1 MTEAETTVS
10 PPMRTLIALFRGIN
24 VGGHNLLPMKDLTA
38 ILRDLG
44 ATGIATYIQS
54 GNAVF
59 RSPSGNPDT
68 LVRRLAAEIGKRHGF
83 EPYVLIIEPQT
94 LARAIAGNPFADAL
108 DAPVTLHVGFLA
120 GVPGDPD
127 LARLASL
134 KRDSERYHL
143 GDGVFYMHLPE
154 GAGRSKLAAGAE
166 KALGVP
172 MTGRN
177 WKTVCK
183 LMELANAC

>member
-1 MTEAETTVS
+1 MKTF
-10 PPMRTLIALFRGIN
+10 IALFRGIN
-24 VGGHNLLPMKDLTA
+24 IGGHNVLRMKELTA
-38 ILRDLG
+38 ILQDLG
-44 ATGIATYIQS
+44 ATGVTTYIQS

-59 RSPSGNPDT
+59 RSPSGNPAT
-68 LVRRLAAEIGKRHGF
+68 FAERLTAEIGKRHGF

-94 LARAIAGNPFADAL
+94 LARVIAENPFPDAL
-108 DAPVTLHVGFLA
+108 GDPVTLHVGFLA
-120 GVPGDPD
+120 DAPGKPD
-127 LARLASL
+127 LAKLANL
-134 KRDSERYHL
+134 KKDSERYHL

-177 WKTVCK
+177 WKTVTK
-183 LMELANAC
+183 LMELARESKGPGSN

>member
-1 MTEAETTVS
+1 MKTF
-10 PPMRTLIALFRGIN
+10 IALFRGIN
-24 VGGHNLLPMKDLTA
+24 IGGHNVLPMKALTA
-38 ILRDLG
+38 ILQDLG
-44 ATGIATYIQS
+44 ATGVTTYIQS

-59 RSPSGNPDT
+59 QSPSSNPA
-68 LVRRLAAEIGKRHGF
+68 RFAKRLTAEIGKRHGF

-94 LARAIAGNPFADAL
+94 LARVIAENPFPDAL
-108 DAPVTLHVGFLA
+108 GDPVTLHIGFLTDA
-120 GVPGDPD
+120 PGTPD
-127 LARLASL
+127 LEKLASL
-134 KRDSERYHL
+134 KKGSERYHL
-143 GDGVFYMHLPE
+143 GDGVFYMLLPE

-177 WKTVCK
+177 WKTVSK

>member
-1 MTEAETTVS
+1 MKTF
-10 PPMRTLIALFRGIN
+10 IALFRGIN
-24 VGGHNLLPMKDLTA
+24 IGGHNLLPMKALTA
-38 ILRDLG
+38 ILQDLG
-44 ATGIATYIQS
+44 ATGVTTYIQS

-59 RSPSGNPDT
+59 RSRPGNPDA
-68 LVRRLAAEIGKRHGF
+68 LAKRIAAEIGKRHGF
-83 EPYVLIIEPQT
+83 EPHVLIIEPQT
-94 LARAIAGNPFADAL
+94 LARVIAGNPFADAL
-108 DAPVTLHVGFLA
+108 GDPVTLHVGFLA
-120 GVPGDPD
+120 GAPGNPD

-134 KRDSERYHL
+134 KQDSERYHL
-143 GDGVFYMHLPE
+143 GEGVFYMHLPE

-183 LMELANAC
+183 LLELANAC

>member
-1 MTEAETTVS
+1 MNTF
-10 PPMRTLIALFRGIN
+10 IALFRGIN
-24 VGGHNLLPMKDLTA
+24 VGGHNLLPMKALTA
-38 ILRDLG
+38 ILQDLG
-44 ATGIATYIQS
+44 ATGVTTYIQS

-68 LVRRLAAEIGKRHGF
+68 LAKRLAAEIGKRHGF

-94 LARAIAGNPFADAL
+94 LARVIAGNPFADAL
-108 DAPVTLHVGFLA
+108 GDPAALHVGFLA
-120 GVPGDPD
+120 AAPGNPD
-127 LARLASL
+127 LVKLASL

-143 GDGVFYMHLPE
+143 EEDVFYMHLPG

-183 LMELANAC
+183 LVELANAS

>member
-1 MTEAETTVS
+1 MKTF
-10 PPMRTLIALFRGIN
+10 IALFRGIN
-24 VGGHNLLPMKDLTA
+24 IGGHHPLPMKALTA

-44 ATGIATYIQS
+44 ATAVTTYIQS

-59 RSPSGNPDT
+59 RSPSRNPDT
-68 LVRRLAAEIGKRHGF
+68 LAKRLTAEIGKRHGF
-83 EPYVLIIEPQT
+83 EPYVLIIEPQA
-94 LARAIAGNPFADAL
+94 LARVIAQNPFADAL
-108 DAPVTLHVGFLA
+108 GDPVTLHVGFLA
-120 GVPGDPD
+120 DVPGNPD
-127 LARLASL
+127 LAKLASL
-134 KRDSERYHL
+134 KKDSERYQL
-143 GDGVFYMHLPE
+143 DDGVFYMHLPE

-183 LMELANAC
+183 LMELANAS

>member
-1 MTEAETTVS
+1 MKTF
-10 PPMRTLIALFRGIN
+10 IALFRGIN
-24 VGGHNLLPMKDLTA
+24 IGGHNLLPMKALTA
-38 ILRDLG
+38 ILQDLG
-44 ATGIATYIQS
+44 ATGVTTYIQS

-59 RSPSGNPDT
+59 RSPSRNPGP
-68 LVRRLAAEIGKRHGF
+68 LAKRLAAEIGKRHGF

-94 LARAIAGNPFADAL
+94 LARVIAGNPFADAL
-108 DAPVTLHVGFLA
+108 GDPVTLHVGFLA
-120 GVPGDPD
+120 DVPGKPD
-127 LARLASL
+127 LEKLDNL
-134 KRDSERYHL
+134 KGDSERYHL

-177 WKTVCK
+177 WKTVSK
-183 LMELANAC
+183 LMALASAS

>member
-1 MTEAETTVS
+1 MKTF
-10 PPMRTLIALFRGIN
+10 IALFRGIN
-24 VGGHNLLPMKDLTA
+24 IGGHNLLPMKALTA
-38 ILRDLG
+38 ILQDLG
-44 ATGIATYIQS
+44 ATGVTTYIQS

-68 LVRRLAAEIGKRHGF
+68 LAKRLAAEIGKRHGF

-94 LARAIAGNPFADAL
+94 LARVIAGNPFEDAL
-108 DAPVTLHVGFLA
+108 GDPVTLHVGFLA
-120 GVPGDPD
+120 DAPGKPD
-127 LARLASL
+127 LEKLDKL

-166 KALGVP
+166 KTLGVP

-177 WKTVCK
+177 WKTVSK
-183 LMELANAC
+183 LMALASAS

>member
-1 MTEAETTVS
+1 
-10 PPMRTLIALFRGIN
+10 MRAYIAFFRGIN
-24 VGGHNLLPMKDLTA
+24 IGGRHLLPMKELTA
-38 ILRDLG
+38 ILQELG
-44 ATGIATYIQS
+44 ATEVKTYIQS

-59 RSPSGNPDT
+59 RSRERNTASFAG
-68 LVRRLAAEIGKRHGF
+68 RLSAEIGKRYGF

-94 LARAIAGNPFADAL
+94 LAKVIADNPFPDAL
-108 DAPVTLHVGFLA
+108 VDPVTLHVGFLA
-120 GVPGDPD
+120 ATPTNPD
-127 LARLASL
+127 LAKLAGL
-134 KRDSERYHL
+134 KQDSERYHL

-177 WKTVCK
+177 WKTLCK
-183 LMELANAC
+183 LMAMLEAP